1 MLMAPHSS
9 RLFVGKNSVCSNN
22 AFIHSLKN
30 SQSHDIRVARLF
42 YKRCQAILEVMAKL
56 SYVSNL
62 VPYKSLTFLQGLPS
76 ANVVK
81 CTVVKCTASSHSI
94 PRVWRMRFPQST
106 FPLREAKM
114 PIVYIPWSEPMSAVR
129 SKPFSLADDWVQ

>member
-1 MLMAPHSS
+1 MVPHSS

-22 AFIHSLKN
+22 AFVVSLEN
-30 SQSHDIRVARLF
+30 SPSHDICAARLF

-56 SYVSNL
+56 SYVSNS
-62 VPYKSLTFLQGLPS
+62 VSYVSLTFLQGLPN

-81 CTVVKCTASSHSI
+81 CTVVKCTVSFLLI
-94 PRVWRMRFPQST
+94 PRGWMMQFPQST

-114 PIVYIPWSEPMSAVR
+114 PIVCIAWSGPMSAVR
-129 SKPFSLADDWVQ
+129 SKPTPLEDDRVH